1 MSNVPEV
8 PTLRV
13 RAMATAIETLE
24 EALAE
29 AKERGLLWCVVV
41 GEFDEGLMRRW
52 SGNVSISHVVGA
64 IEVTKHAMLVAY
76 EDQEHA
82 GS

>member
-1 MSNVPEV
+1 MSNVTEV
-8 PTLRV
+8 QTLRV

-41 GEFDEGLMRRW
+41 GEFDTGLVRRW
-52 SGNVSISHVVGA
+52 SGNVPVAHVIGA
-64 IEVTKHAMLVAY
+64 IEVTKHTMLEAY
-76 EDQEHA
+76 EEQEDA
-82 GS
+82 RS